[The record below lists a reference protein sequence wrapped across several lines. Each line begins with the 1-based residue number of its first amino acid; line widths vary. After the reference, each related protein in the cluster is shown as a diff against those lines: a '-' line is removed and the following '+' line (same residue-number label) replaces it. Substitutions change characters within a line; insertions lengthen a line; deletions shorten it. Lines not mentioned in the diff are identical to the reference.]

1 MRSVLL
7 IAPHNSYRI
16 HAYIEAA
23 QHLSIH
29 LVIASES
36 QYSLVSAVTAGIQVD
51 FSDDELSLERI
62 LQANVTH
69 QFKAVISSDDGSVRL
84 ASIAANALGLS
95 SNAADSAELTRRKDL
110 ARQRLQHS
118 GIPVPAFR
126 VVNLSK
132 ALQPQVVNVTYPVV
146 LKPVSMSGSKGVI
159 RANNEHECL
168 NALARIG
175 HIVAHLP
182 HVIECESVL
191 MESYIVGPEVA
202 FEGLLHKGKLK
213 QLTIFD
219 KPDSMEGPFFEETYY
234 ITPSRLSKTNQQKV
248 FNRVAVACNAYGLKE
263 GPIHAELRLAEDDV
277 YIIEIASRTIGGD
290 CADMLKFGL
299 NIGIEELVLL
309 QALGKPV
316 PVPDLKES
324 VGVLM
329 IPISS
334 QGLLR
339 RVEGIAQAEKIEYIK
354 AIGISVREGYE
365 LVPLPEGSS
374 YLGFIFAKAPTAE
387 RVENALRAAHAC
399 LNIVVAP
406 SIKLK
411 QR

>member
-1 MRSVLL
+1 M
-7 IAPHNSYRI
+7 
-16 HAYIEAA
+16 
-23 QHLSIH
+23 
-29 LVIASES
+29 AS
-36 QYSLVSAVTAGIQVD
+36 L
-51 FSDDELSLERI
+51 
-62 LQANVTH
+62 
-69 QFKAVISSDDGSVRL
+69 
-84 ASIAANALGLS
+84 AANALGLS

-132 ALQPQVVNVTYPVV
+132 ALQPQVVNVTYPMV

-168 NALARIG
+168 NALARIR

-182 HVIECESVL
+182 HVIERESVL
-191 MESYIVGPEVA
+191 MESYIVGSEVA

-234 ITPSRLSKTNQQKV
+234 ITPSCLSKTNQQKV
-248 FNRVAVACNAYGLKE
+248 FNRVAEACNAYGLKE

-309 QALGKPV
+309 QAVGRPV
-316 PVPDLKES
+316 TVPDLKGS

-329 IPISS
+329 IPIPS

-339 RVEGIAQAEKIEYIK
+339 RVEGMAQAEKIEYIK
-354 AIGISVREGYE
+354 TIGISVREGYE